1 MRRPAIV
8 IALLLAAVPLAVI
21 FGLGAGGEGGG
32 DYKVRAIFDNASFV
46 IAGED
51 VKVAGAKVGVIDSL
65 DVTPDRKAAIV
76 LKITRS
82 GFKDFRTDAT
92 CAIRLQSVIG
102 EKLVECIPTRPAQAG
117 TPTAEPLKTIP
128 KGQPGAGQHL
138 LPVENTSTPVDA
150 DLINDI
156 QRKPFRQGLSILLNE
171 LGTGLAA
178 RAGDLRDVVRRANPA
193 LAQFD
198 RFLKILADQN
208 TTLRDLAQ
216 HGDEVLS
223 ALARKR
229 QNLSDFFVQ
238 SGIAGEATAEK
249 RRDLERNF
257 EKFPPFLRQLRPF
270 MLRYAELSS
279 QMQPVVSDLRAA
291 GPDISRFLIALGPFS
306 KASTPA
312 LKSLGQTADIG
323 RPALESARPIAKQLN
338 AFATKAQPVTR
349 NLAALLVSL
358 DQHRAI
364 QRVMDVFYN
373 LTLATNGFDEIG
385 HYLRNNLIP
394 TACTSYATV
403 PGISIGCSA
412 NYGTGAAFSRVSASS
427 KPQSAAQ
434 VARYLLKALGDTQPK
449 KSGKSSDARTGGADS
464 RTVKGPAP
472 VSKPKAPAQTP
483 PSPAATPPVE
493 SGPNSGD
500 NPLLDYLLGSGQ

>member
-1 MRRPAIV
+1 MRRAVI

-21 FGLGAGGEGGG
+21 FGLGAGGEEDG

-65 DVTPDRKAAIV
+65 DVTPDRKAAVV

-82 GFKDFRTDAT
+82 GFKDFRSDAT
-92 CAIRLQSVIG
+92 CTIRLQSVIG
-102 EKLVECIPTRPAQAG
+102 EKLVECTPTQPAQPG
-117 TPTAEPLKTIP
+117 TPTAEPLKKIP
-128 KGQPGAGQHL
+128 DGQPGAGQHL

-150 DLINDI
+150 DLINNI

-178 RAGDLRDVVRRANPA
+178 RGDDVRDLVRRANPA
-193 LAQFD
+193 LQQFD
-198 RFLKILADQN
+198 RFLKILGDQN
-208 TTLRDLAQ
+208 KTLRDLAQ

-223 ALARKR
+223 ALARKKE
-229 QNLSDFFVQ
+229 NFADFFVQ

-249 RRDLERNF
+249 RKDLERNF
-257 EKFPPFLRQLRPF
+257 ERFPAFLRELRPF

-279 QMQPVVSDLRAA
+279 QMQPVVSDLRSA
-291 GPDISRFLIALGPFS
+291 GPDISRILIALGPFS

-312 LKSLGQTADIG
+312 LKSLGDTADIG
-323 RPALESARPIAKQLN
+323 RPALQSAEPIARQLN
-338 AFATKAQPVTR
+338 AFATKAQPVTK

-358 DQHRAI
+358 DQHKAI

-412 NYGTGAAFSRVSASS
+412 NFGIGAAFSRVSSE
-427 KPQSAAQ
+427 QSAAQ
-434 VARYLLKALGDTQPK
+434 VARYLRKALGGTGAK
-449 KSGKSSDARTGGADS
+449 KSGKSSKAATGGADS
-464 RTVKGPAP
+464 KAATGTPPA
-472 VSKPKAPAQTP
+472 SKPKAPAQAQP
-483 PSPAATPPVE
+483 PQAVTPPVDDAPQ
-493 SGPNSGD
+493 SGGE
-500 NPLLDYLLGSGQ
+500 PLLDYLLGSGQ